1 MVQYKENIL
10 IKKKKGWRQLIMMFG
25 EPHKFAI
32 FIKVVEEWNDKQCIA
47 NFYNGILFYSVNG
60 KLFPNEIITMPLGHE
75 IASLKLKLNNILI
88 DTELFNMELKSLVE
102 KLIYIRLIESEETY
116 NKYFFDITPN
126 SSNECENDFK
136 IFAVSNGYQVRL
148 IGVNNYNYCDV
159 INNNCNIDN
168 IGIYE
173 AFISKTELDDLIL
186 KLDLAKL

>member
-1 MVQYKENIL
+1 VYK
-10 IKKKKGWRQLIMMFG
+10 RQ
-25 EPHKFAI
+25 
-32 FIKVVEEWNDKQCIA
+32 
-47 NFYNGILFYSVNG
+47 
-60 KLFPNEIITMPLGHE
+60 
-75 IASLKLKLNNILI
+75 
-88 DTELFNMELKSLVE
+88 
-102 KLIYIRLIESEETY
+102 
-116 NKYFFDITPN
+116 DITPN